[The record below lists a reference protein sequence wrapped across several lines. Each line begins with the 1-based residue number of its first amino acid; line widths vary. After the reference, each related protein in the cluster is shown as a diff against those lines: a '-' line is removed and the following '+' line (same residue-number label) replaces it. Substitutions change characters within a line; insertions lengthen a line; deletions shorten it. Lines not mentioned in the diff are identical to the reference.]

1 MNADCPMLSR
11 PVEPKGMFSP
21 MTAIATAAV
30 VGSTAM
36 RSMLL
41 RMAWMSSM
49 ARLSLLPDPL
59 GPAEQTLRPHQ
70 QEQDENEQC
79 RGVLEVARD
88 DQRRELHDEADD
100 QGADQCAERRAE
112 TAEGHGREQQQ
123 QDLEAGVPLDAVDH
137 ERIEE
142 ARQAGQG
149 HG

>member
-1 MNADCPMLSR
+1 
-11 PVEPKGMFSP
+11 MFSP

-70 QEQDENEQC
+70 QEQDEDEQG

-88 DQRRELHDEADD
+88 HQGRQLDDESDDQR
-100 QGADQCAERRAE
+100 ADQRAERRPEATE
-112 TAEGHGREQQQ
+112 SHCREQEQQ
-123 QDLEAGVPLDAVDH
+123 NLEARVPL
-137 ERIEE
+137 
-142 ARQAGQG
+142 
-149 HG
+149 